1 MMITVVVKKVGDFI
15 KEELEKNLPG
25 IKVNL
30 KQQPYKQK
38 LDLEKKFEYEFSL
51 SAWSP
56 DYPDPM
62 TYIDMFVTGSS
73 FNEMDYSNPKYD
85 ELVAKSKGELLK
97 DDKARWNA
105 LAEAEKILIGQD
117 ACHFSYVPTKYRIL
131 RETIRKRYC
140 KSYVWWGL
148 QL

>member
-1 MMITVVVKKVGDFI
+1 M
-15 KEELEKNLPG
+15 N
-25 IKVNL
+25 
-30 KQQPYKQK
+30 
-38 LDLEKKFEYEFSL
+38 SL

-117 ACHFSYVPTKYRIL
+117 AAISPTYQQSTAYLEKPYVKVLQIIRLVGTSVINGHIL
-131 RETIRKRYC
+131 QKNSIIKDE
-140 KSYVWWGL
+140 
-148 QL
+148 

>member
-1 MMITVVVKKVGDFI
+1 M
-15 KEELEKNLPG
+15 
-25 IKVNL
+25 NL

-97 DDKARWNA
+97 R
-105 LAEAEKILIGQD
+105 
-117 ACHFSYVPTKYRIL
+117 
-131 RETIRKRYC
+131 
-140 KSYVWWGL
+140 
-148 QL
+148 

>member
-1 MMITVVVKKVGDFI
+1 M
-15 KEELEKNLPG
+15 
-25 IKVNL
+25 NL

-38 LDLEKKFEYEFSL
+38 LDLEKKFQYEFSL

-85 ELVAKSKGELLK
+85 DLVAKSKGELLK

-117 ACHFSYVPTKYRIL
+117 NGNFSYVPTKYSL
-131 RETIRKRYC
+131 FREAICKRHC
-140 KSYVWWGL
+140 
-148 QL
+148 

>member
-1 MMITVVVKKVGDFI
+1 MMTTVVGKVGDFI

-105 LAEAEKILIGQD
+105 LAEAEK
-117 ACHFSYVPTKYRIL
+117 S
-131 RETIRKRYC
+131 
-140 KSYVWWGL
+140 
-148 QL
+148 